1 MIKRIKKLF
10 DNEEAFLGFLHSRVS
25 KSFKINLGKD

>member
-10 DNEEAFLGFLHSRVS
+10 DNDGTFLGFLHSGVS